1 MCASRFR
8 VWGSFQGVPWHP
20 KASFKGTLF
29 FFLSEIQNSCRV
41 PGFLFGGFRISS
53 VGLRASRA
61 CLGIPIDI
69 GPWRAFF
76 SFFLQRLP
84 WRIPRGYRALEG
96 FVLVFFFL
104 KVSQGSLEGSS

>member
-29 FFLSEIQNSCRV
+29 FFSQNSCRV

-69 GPWRAFF
+69 GPSRAFF
-76 SFFLQRLP
+76 SFFFAKAP
-84 WRIPRGYRALEG
+84 LED
-96 FVLVFFFL
+96 
-104 KVSQGSLEGSS
+104 S